1 MWGERL
7 VDLTRRNNL
16 LYYRPLK
23 LGSYDLHAADPVAL
37 LEVLAGGSALL
48 TRLVPADEI
57 DGAGAPGDDPTDL
70 TPAQLGAGRRLVQ
83 VQRKATENFE
93 ERGLET
99 MFLAYGLASWTAK
112 DGGRDAEAA
121 VVLCPVRLEGKEQRR
136 AIRTRGDLEINP
148 VLVHVLERDFG
159 LTDIAAQLTG
169 LLPEDEERLRDGRT
183 YEKLFVELERA
194 AKHVGGFRVVRRAVI
209 GNFSFQKLAMV
220 KDLERWGDAMAK
232 NDVIA
237 ALAGDSEARV
247 ALGHDDPSESAV
259 ALDEEP
265 PTQQFLVLEADSS
278 QHLAIKAVLAG
289 KSLVIAGPPGTGKS
303 QTIGNLIAELVA
315 QGRRVLFVAEK
326 RAAIEMVKR
335 RLVRVG
341 LGDLLL
347 DLHGAVSKREVMAQF
362 AQVFT
367 RIQQMGPVESGGVLE
382 EYAHQRDRLRSYATL
397 LRRPIAPIGCD
408 LETLHGR
415 LLRLPRGAVSQV
427 RWRGADLD
435 RLDPSAAR
443 DARELLREAASQPTL
458 FLGIDASLWSRAK
471 LDSPAA
477 TERAIDLT
485 RRLASVTIPTADAA
499 IGKTT
504 TATGLRG
511 PGTIVE
517 AERLS
522 TLVSGIN
529 ELLDHYEPVLFAED
543 LDGLRIALSPAEG
556 SWLARLFA
564 PLRPSFRSARS
575 RLRVVRR
582 APADARTLLG
592 EVTLAATSRSAWSEL
607 GAVGTPTRVEGAA
620 ELAPALLALTAE
632 LRELSDRFDAG
643 VLPSGSL
650 EELRLQIGA
659 LARDEQK
666 AVRVAGLRRTA
677 TRLRELGLTPLLA
690 ELASVSDASLWP
702 DVFEHAWLRSARDRA
717 FLESND
723 LAVFDGRTHA
733 DIVTDFRRLD
743 RATLKVAVARVRRAH
758 AEHAVA
764 AMNAYPNE
772 AVNVRHEAFKQKAHK
787 PIRALAVEAPH
798 VLTAVKPCWM
808 ASPLAV
814 SQLLLGSRDA
824 PFDVVIFDEA
834 SQVLPEDA
842 VTALLRARVA
852 VVAGDRHQLPPTPF
866 FVAGQDDGGD
876 DVDGADATAGHESV
890 LDAMRGFAPERSL
903 QWHYRSEDERLIAF
917 SNHEIYGLSLI
928 TFPGIGRWSP
938 ISHVLVPQVLADGEE
953 LSSSAEVERV
963 VDLILDHA
971 RTRPDETLGV
981 ITMGL
986 RHQRRIQARLDQ
998 LRKEQPELD
1007 DFFDSEDHRERQEP
1021 FFVKNLERVQ
1031 GDERDAIILSIG
1043 YGKDRVGRLVYRFGP
1058 LLYDGGERRLNV
1070 AITRAK
1076 RRITL
1081 VSSFSHEDMDD
1092 AKLHSR
1098 GMRLIKQY
1106 LRFAASGGV
1115 EIHPEGVVGSER
1127 NPFELDVEDA
1137 LRERGLEI
1145 VPQYGV
1151 SRYRVDLVAMHPKQP
1166 GRRVLAIE
1174 CDGAS
1179 YHSTPTVRDRD
1190 RLRQEHLELLGWRF
1204 IRIWSTDWFTR
1215 RDEEIERVLAAYRS
1229 ALEEDPSR
1237 GRGTPS
1243 RAIPSPRPAAT
1254 TQLQARGPRPF
1265 FIPNLSID
1273 RYSYETIGPLVLWIV
1288 SDGRL
1293 RTDEELLREIA
1304 RELGFRSV
1312 GKRIRESIEEAIL
1325 VYRRWTARAEP

>member
-16 LYYRPLK
+16 LYYRQLK
-23 LGSYDLHAADPVAL
+23 LGSYDLDKPEPDAVLD
-37 LEVLAGGSALL
+37 VLAGGSALL
-48 TRLVPADEI
+48 TRLGPVAELDRAD
-57 DGAGAPGDDPTDL
+57 PGEDPTDV
-70 TPAQLGAGRRLVQ
+70 TPAQLSAGRRLVE

-99 MFLAYGLASWTAK
+99 MFLAYGLAGWTAK

-136 AIRTRGDLEINP
+136 AVRRRGDLEINP

-159 LTDIAAQLTG
+159 MAGIGEQLAAA
-169 LLPEDEERLRDGRT
+169 LPEDEERLHETQT
-183 YEKLFVELERA
+183 YESLFAELERA

-220 KDLERWGDAMAK
+220 KDLERWGDAMAE
-232 NDVIA
+232 NNVIA
-237 ALAGDSEARV
+237 ALAGDTEAKV
-247 ALGHDDPSESAV
+247 ALGQDDARESV
-259 ALDEEP
+259 ELLDEEQP
-265 PTQQFLVLEADSS
+265 AQQFLVLDADSS
-278 QHLAIKAVLAG
+278 QHMAIKAVLAG
-289 KSLVIAGPPGTGKS
+289 KSLIIAGPPGTGKS

-362 AQVFT
+362 AEVFQ
-367 RIQQMGPVESGGVLE
+367 RIRETGPVNSGGLLE
-382 EYAHQRDRLRSYATL
+382 DYTHQRERLKSYAAL
-397 LRRPIAPIGCD
+397 LRRRVPPAGLD

-415 LLRLPRGAVSQV
+415 LLRLPPGATSQT
-427 RWRGADLD
+427 RWRGPDLD
-435 RLDPSAAR
+435 RLEPTVTR
-443 DARELLREAASQPTL
+443 EARELLREASLHPTL
-458 FLGIDASLWSRAK
+458 FLGTDASLWSRAK

-485 RRLASVTIPTADAA
+485 RHMIEASVPAVDVAITEATRASGLPRPTTVGGAGEFSAFLSGVNGLIAQYDA
-499 IGKTT
+499 
-504 TATGLRG
+504 
-511 PGTIVE
+511 
-517 AERLS
+517 RLF
-522 TLVSGIN
+522 T
-529 ELLDHYEPVLFAED
+529 ED
-543 LDGLRIALSPAEG
+543 LEAFQTALSPAAG
-556 SWLARLFA
+556 STLARVFA

-575 RLRVVRR
+575 RVSKLRT
-582 APADARTLLG
+582 APASAGTLLS
-592 EVTLAATSRSAWSEL
+592 EMTLAGTSRARWREL
-607 GAVGTPTRVEGAA
+607 GAVDMPHAVSSAA
-620 ELAPALLALTAE
+620 ELARALDALQAD
-632 LRELSDRFDAG
+632 LRELTSVFESG

-650 EELRLQIGA
+650 EELRLQVGA

-666 AVRVAGLRRTA
+666 AIRVARLRRIA
-677 TRLRELGLTPLLA
+677 ARLRELRLAPLLA
-690 ELASVSDASLWP
+690 ELGSVSEAVLWP

-717 FLESND
+717 FLESGE

-733 DIVTDFRRLD
+733 EVVKEFRRLD
-743 RATLKVAVARVRRAH
+743 HAILEVAVARVRRAH
-758 AEHAVA
+758 SEHAVA
-764 AMNAYPNE
+764 AMNAHPDE

-787 PIRALAVEAPH
+787 PLRKLAVEAPH
-798 VLTAVKPCWM
+798 VLTAIKPCWM
-808 ASPLAV
+808 ASPLSV

-842 VTALLRARVA
+842 VTALLRGRVA
-852 VVAGDRHQLPPTPF
+852 VVAGDRYQLPPTPF
-866 FVAGQDDGGD
+866 FVAGQGD
-876 DVDGADATAGHESV
+876 AEEDADGADATVGHESV
-890 LDAMRGFAPERSL
+890 LDAMRGFAPERAL

-928 TFPGIGRWSP
+928 TFPGVGRWTAV
-938 ISHVLVPQVLADGEE
+938 SHVLVPQILADGEE

-963 VDLILDHA
+963 VELILEHA

-998 LRKEQPELD
+998 ARKEHPEFD
-1007 DFFDSEDHRERQEP
+1007 EFFESEDHRERQEP

-1031 GDERDAIILSIG
+1031 GDERDAVILSIG
-1043 YGKDRVGRLVYRFGP
+1043 YGKDRAGRLIYRFGP

-1070 AITRAK
+1070 AVTRAK
-1076 RRITL
+1076 RRMT
-1081 VSSFSHEDMDD
+1081 VASSFSHEDMDD

-1098 GMRLIKQY
+1098 GMRLLKQY
-1106 LRFAASGGV
+1106 LRFAASGGA
-1115 EIHPEGVVGSER
+1115 EIQEQGAVAAER

-1137 LRERGLEI
+1137 LRQRGIEV

-1151 SRYRVDLVAMHPKQP
+1151 SRYRIDLVAMHPKLP

-1190 RLRQEHLELLGWRF
+1190 RLRQEHLERLGWHF
-1204 IRIWSTDWFTR
+1204 VRIWSTDWYTR
-1215 RDEEIERVLAAYRS
+1215 RDEEIERVVAAYR
-1229 ALEEDPSR
+1229 AGLELDTSR
-1237 GRGTPS
+1237 GKVAS
-1243 RAIPSPRPAAT
+1243 RATPLERAEMST
-1254 TQLQARGPRPF
+1254 SLQARGPRPY
-1265 FIPNLSID
+1265 FIPNLSVD
-1273 RYSYETIGPLVLWIV
+1273 RYDYRTRIALVRWIA

-1293 RTDEELLREIA
+1293 RTDEELLLEVA
-1304 RELGFRSV
+1304 RVLGFDRV
-1312 GKRIRESIEEAIL
+1312 GKRIREWLEEA
-1325 VYRRWTARAEP
+1325 VEGYRRATARDAP